1 MLRVFVD
8 TSDNNRSID
17 ELNFNIQYVS
27 FSNICSNSES
37 IDSFKKVINQYLK
50 NNDRIIILTLDSRIS
65 KAYYVFEPLFNNESI
80 KVINSSLPFG
90 GLNSVVNE
98 IRRNKN
104 KSLNYIEEKVGKLS
118 ELLNSFYYIWAYML

>member
-50 NNDRIIILTLDSRIS
+50 NNDRIIILTLDIIDS
-65 KAYYVFEPLFNNESI
+65 Y
-80 KVINSSLPFG
+80 INL
-90 GLNSVVNE
+90 
-98 IRRNKN
+98 
-104 KSLNYIEEKVGKLS
+104 
-118 ELLNSFYYIWAYML
+118 